1 VSEFIDQLEHE
12 LREATKRRVRV
23 EAARVPHPAG
33 TGLSVALSVGLCA
46 AILLVAIQ
54 LHARP
59 AAVHRSPVS
68 GRAPAAPAVAPAAR
82 AVDPRIVASFA
93 AFRRPR
99 TASDGLPAGL
109 EFGSCGGE
117 GPGNYSWCSN
127 SPPTLRSAL
136 FQPASAANRWRLM
149 IYGHPHYLQ
158 TGQSRRIPLPHGLG
172 SIWLIPSGRWLCAFF
187 HLPTWRNYQVTMTCG
202 TIGLILRRPPI
213 HIAGYFFGPAAHGI
227 LITAEP
233 DKITRAAIAYPG
245 GTEPALLHDGAL
257 EACVGQGAYKL
268 EQTTAA
274 GTRLK
279 PVLVGAYGSFKPTSC
294 PALGVAIK

>member
-1 VSEFIDQLEHE
+1 MSEFIDQLERE

-33 TGLSVALSVGLCA
+33 TGLSVAVSVGLCA
-46 AILLVAIQ
+46 TVLLVAIQ

-59 AAVHRSPVS
+59 AAVHRPPAS
-68 GRAPAAPAVAPAAR
+68 GRAPAAR
-82 AVDPRIVASFA
+82 AVDPRIAASFA
-93 AFRRPR
+93 AFRRQR
-99 TASDGLPAGL
+99 TASDRLPAGI

-117 GPGNYSWCSN
+117 GPGNYSWCNN
-127 SPPTLRSAL
+127 SPPTRRSAE
-136 FQPASAANRWRLM
+136 FQPANAANRWRLT

-158 TGQSRRIPLPHGLG
+158 TDQSRRIPLTHSLG

-233 DKITRAAIAYPG
+233 DKITRAAIAYPR

-268 EQTTAA
+268 EQTTAD

-279 PVLVGAYGSFKPTSC
+279 PVLVGAAGSFKPTSC
-294 PALGVAIK
+294 PALRVAIK